1 MIETLGPSLI
11 ARGYNIVP
19 IIRGEKRPAIKGWQ
33 QQAHWL
39 SAADCAQ
46 WRGHGVGI
54 LTGVGAYPLA
64 AFDIDTVDAG
74 LAAWFEAWLT
84 ERFGLCAVRVGAA
97 PKRLVLF
104 RAADPGW
111 AKVSSVGLE
120 DMFDQRHRLEVLG
133 AGQQFVAFGVHPSG
147 CEYEWVD
154 MWDGIAG
161 LDAAEL
167 SVVTVAQVREAVAA
181 FEKEALRRGLM
192 HVAAPGHG
200 ANTSSTTAEG
210 TPWSAGAAGSRGADT
225 ARDPLENYSPPLGL
239 SIAEAQDLLRFAG
252 DPADYDAWL
261 RLGMALH
268 HEGGGADGWLS
279 VWDMWSQGAANY
291 AGQEDLARRWEGFGR
306 TVAAGGRPVT
316 LKYLVKAASE
326 AKAGE
331 REASGAEPAVAWT
344 GDAAVLRTEFGNAR
358 RMVAQVKGRLLWCA
372 ELGWWYHWVGNHWAR
387 AYEADVL
394 RYAQATVD
402 SLIDA
407 AKALPREEAGEALK
421 WAARSQTKGMCSAMV
436 ALAAAAPEL
445 RVEVAELDKDK
456 ALLGVANGMVDLR
469 TGRLLPPDPRALIT
483 RVTGV
488 RYVEGA
494 ECPVFERTVREVFK
508 GQEAMPGFIQR
519 LVGYS
524 ITGDPRE
531 HLMAFFIGNGGNGKS
546 TIQNAIRFALGDH
559 CVSAHASSFVR
570 EGVGGAAVG
579 GARPDLLA
587 LHGARLVLVSEPP
600 EGAELREDVIKSMA
614 GGDAL
619 PARALYSSHI
629 VQIQPSWTAWLS
641 TNHKPIIKGEDTGI
655 WRRVLPVPFLRDFEN
670 DPSLE
675 KDVDRPARLRAE
687 AEGVL
692 AWCVAG
698 AVEYYRQGLRV
709 PGEVAASRGEYRA
722 DMDLLAEWLRERCVV
737 GGAEGPR
744 NVSLDALWLDWEP
757 WARTRGELRYVHS
770 RKLLSK
776 RLQSRGFSKEYSMKG
791 TVFLG
796 LNLRNTAI
804 SDA

>member
-1 MIETLGPSLI
+1 MIDIYGPSLI
-11 ARGYNIVP
+11 ARGYNIIP
-19 IIRGEKRPAIKGWQ
+19 IQPSRKNPSIRGWQ
-33 QQAHWL
+33 NARL
-39 SAADCAQ
+39 SATDCAQ
-46 WRGHGVGI
+46 WRGHGVGV
-54 LTGVGAYPLA
+54 LTGVGAYPLG
-64 AFDIDTVDAG
+64 AFDADTVDEG
-74 LAAWFEAWLT
+74 LADWFEAYLL
-84 ERFGLCAVRVGAA
+84 ERFGLRAVRVGQA
-97 PKRLVLF
+97 PKRLLPF
-104 RAADPGW
+104 RAAAPGW
-111 AKVSSVGLE
+111 AKVSSVWLE
-120 DMFDQRHRLEVLG
+120 DIFDQRHRLEVLG
-133 AGQQFVAFGVHPSG
+133 AGQQFVAFGIHPSG

-167 SVVTVAQVREAVAA
+167 SVLSAEQVREAVEA
-181 FEKEALRRGLM
+181 FEKEALRRGMM

-200 ANTSSTTAEG
+200 ANTAPVGREEG
-210 TPWSAGAAGSRGADT
+210 TTYPVGAAGNT

-268 HEGGGADGWLS
+268 HEGGGADEWFEA
-279 VWDMWSQGAANY
+279 WNEWSSRAENY
-291 AGQEDLARRWEGFGR
+291 VSLEDLIFRWNGFGR

-316 LKYLVKAASE
+316 LKYLVAAARDARS
-326 AKAGE
+326 AE
-331 REASGAEPAVAWT
+331 RAESGAEPAVEWT

-358 RMVAQVKGRLLWCA
+358 RMVAQVRGRLLWCA

-445 RVEVAELDKDK
+445 RVEVGQLDKDK

-469 TGRLLPPDPRALIT
+469 TGRLLPPDPGALIT
-483 RVTGV
+483 RITSV

-494 ECPVFERTVREVFK
+494 ECPVFERTIREVFK
-508 GQEAMPGFIQR
+508 GQELMPAFIQR

-670 DPSLE
+670 DPGVE

-687 AEGVL
+687 AEGIL
-692 AWCVAG
+692 TWCVAG

-722 DMDLLAEWLRERCVV
+722 DMDLLAEWLRERCIVDTSN
-737 GGAEGPR
+737 GGGR
-744 NVSLDALWLDWEP
+744 VSLDALWLDWEP

-776 RLQSRGFSKEYSMKG
+776 RLQTRGFSKEYSMKG

-804 SDA
+804 SDV